1 MRWRCQ
7 QDVSFIWHA
16 AHDVSAKARC
26 ARLME
31 GEEHCCKVTD
41 TIISN
46 SQKRVTLYSMFIEMM
61 GLNYCVCVC
70 WYETTERGC

>member
-31 GEEHCCKVTD
+31 GEEHCCKITD
-41 TIISN
+41 TESFLTARN
-46 SQKRVTLYSMFIEMM
+46 VSLYTAC
-61 GLNYCVCVC
+61 L
-70 WYETTERGC
+70 